1 LFRDFGV
8 LGVHVSLCL
17 LVLPV
22 SGSLRRFYGCLVLRV
37 LDAATAHITG
47 VKDYDRDEAYCEPF
61 PDERWN
67 ERNDATKT

>member
-1 LFRDFGV
+1 
-8 LGVHVSLCL
+8 
-17 LVLPV
+17 
-22 SGSLRRFYGCLVLRV
+22 V
-37 LDAATAHITG
+37 LDAATTHITG